1 MSRRRVVVTGMG
13 ALSAAGAG
21 VEAFWR
27 ACVDARA
34 ALQPDFHDRFGASQQ
49 SPVGMFTGTLPR
61 DQEKASAL
69 ALAASAEALK
79 SARLEPARLPSLGIA
94 LGSCLGGALDA
105 FAWLDELRGDDDAV
119 RVPFPASG
127 GVASPAFDL
136 AAEYDV
142 KGPVISISSACSS
155 SLGAIAQAAA
165 CIRRGEADRMLA
177 GGVDALTPFV
187 VAGFRAM
194 GALTSTRVRPFDRRR
209 DGLALG
215 EGAGMLV
222 LEERSQASD
231 RGAPIRAELLG
242 FGSASDAQSGNPPA
256 QAANGLVRAMAAA
269 FKDAGRGP
277 ESVDFVSAQ
286 GTGTRHGDHVELLA
300 IKSTF
305 GNESKRIAV
314 NSSKPIVGHTLGAAA
329 ALSAILCV
337 KVLEHGLIPPML
349 NHEEADSDCDL
360 GCVGDRARRSP
371 VHCTLV
377 LASGF
382 ASHNAALLLGRP

>member
-21 VEAFWR
+21 VEAFWS
-27 ACVDARA
+27 ACVDGRA
-34 ALQPDFHDRFGASQQ
+34 ALQPDSGYRFGASEQW
-49 SPVGMFTGTLPR
+49 PVGMFPGTLPR
-61 DQEKASAL
+61 GREKASAL
-69 ALAASAEALK
+69 ALAASEEALK
-79 SARLEPARLPSLGIA
+79 SARLEPGRLPSLGIA

-105 FAWLDELRGDDDAV
+105 FAWLDELGDDDAV
-119 RVPFPASG
+119 KVPFPVSG
-127 GVASPAFDL
+127 GLASPAFDL

-142 KGPVISISSACSS
+142 KGPVIAISSACSS

-165 CIRRGEADRMLA
+165 CIRRGEADCMLA
-177 GGVDALTPFV
+177 GGVDALTPFA

-215 EGAGMLV
+215 EGAGILV
-222 LEERSQASD
+222 LEERMQASD

-242 FGSASDAQSGNPPA
+242 YGTAGDAQADHSPA
-256 QAANGLVRAMAAA
+256 HASTGLVRAMAAA

-277 ESVDFVSAQ
+277 DSVDFISAQ
-286 GTGTRHGDHVELLA
+286 GTGTRHGDHVEMLA
-300 IKSTF
+300 LKAAF
-305 GNESKRIAV
+305 GDRSRRIAV
-314 NSSKPIVGHTLGAAA
+314 NSCKPIVGHTLGAAA
-329 ALSAILCV
+329 ALSAMLCV
-337 KVLEHGLIPPML
+337 KVLEQGLIPPMS
-349 NHEEADSDCDL
+349 NHEAADIDCDL
-360 GCVGDRARRSP
+360 DCVGGRARRSP
-371 VHCTLV
+371 VHCALV